1 MKLQSV
7 EPRAAKQAIHL
18 LSRIDLKISSE
29 RRGSQPT
36 GPQVAYQV
44 SRAELSASTLPKTG
58 ESLNSLS
65 WPVEHCPAWIEG
77 LELEQQLSD
86 TTKKNA
92 EKFRM
97 SQI

>member
-1 MKLQSV
+1 M
-7 EPRAAKQAIHL
+7 
-18 LSRIDLKISSE
+18 
-29 RRGSQPT
+29 
-36 GPQVAYQV
+36 

-86 TTKKNA
+86 TTKHHGGKTCINLRRR
-92 EKFRM
+92 ERERERDVL
-97 SQI
+97 